1 MGLAWGLAMGG
12 LGAWPA
18 FAAGSLNPRP
28 DYRTDRVL
36 ILPREWVSED
46 ALASWCRERG
56 GHLRRANP
64 AKDGVRTVE
73 VPAGTTVEAMLTR
86 LAHDPR
92 VEVVE
97 PDYRLDLAR
106 TPNDPDY
113 LSGLTWGLNA
123 SFGNG
128 GDIRAVDAWRW
139 VTDAREVVVAVI
151 DTGIRTTHEDLQANL
166 WVNPGEIPGNG
177 VDDDRNGYVDD
188 VHGINVVDGT
198 GDPWDE
204 DGHGTHV
211 AGIIGAVG
219 NNRRGTVGVAWRVQL
234 MGLRFLAG
242 DTEGS
247 VSGAIECLNYAR
259 TQGAHLIN
267 ASWGNGSRS
276 VLLERALLRA
286 RDAGVIV
293 VAAAGNH
300 GRDMDREPFYPAG
313 FSAANIVSVTAT
325 TRSDVLASYSNYGR
339 GRVDLAAPGDGI
351 HSTWH
356 TSDTAYRLNHGTSM
370 AAPYVTGALALMKSV
385 CPECTYGKLI
395 TTLLDT
401 VDPLPALDGRVKSG
415 GRLNVGAAVA
425 QLASEIPTAPTL
437 AWDGRDVGSGSLV
450 VMGQP
455 GRRYVLEVSL
465 DLMGWSTAG
474 EAVAD
479 DHGRAETE
487 VAAVAEGMRFWRA
500 RVAE

>member
-1 MGLAWGLAMGG
+1 
-12 LGAWPA
+12 
-18 FAAGSLNPRP
+18 
-28 DYRTDRVL
+28 V
-36 ILPREWVSED
+36 
-46 ALASWCRERG
+46 
-56 GHLRRANP
+56 
-64 AKDGVRTVE
+64 AKDGVRMVE
-73 VPAGTTVEAMLTR
+73 VPAGTTVDAMIAR
-86 LAHDPR
+86 LGRDPR

-97 PDYRLDLAR
+97 PDYLLHLAR

-113 LSGLTWGLNA
+113 SRGLTWGLNNIQ
-123 SFGNG
+123 GNG
-128 GDIRAVDAWRW
+128 GDIGAVQAWAR
-139 VTDAREVVVAVI
+139 VTDARDVVVAVI
-151 DTGIRTTHEDLQANL
+151 DTGIRTTHEDLAANL

-219 NNRRGTVGVAWRVQL
+219 NNGRGTVGVAWRVRL

-242 DTEGS
+242 DADGS

-259 TQGAHLIN
+259 TQGAHLVN

-276 VLLERALLRA
+276 ILLERALLQA

-325 TRSDVLASYSNYGR
+325 TRSDGLASYANYGR

-356 TSDTAYRLNHGTSM
+356 TSDNAYRLNNGTSM
-370 AAPYVTGALALMKSV
+370 AAPFVTGGLALMKAV
-385 CPECTYGKLI
+385 CPGCSYGQLI
-395 TTLLDT
+395 TALLDT
-401 VDPLPALDGRVKSG
+401 VDRLPALEGKVKSG
-415 GRLNVGAAVA
+415 GRLNLGAAVA
-425 QLASEIPTAPTL
+425 RLMPEPPTAPIL
-437 AWDGRDVGSGSLV
+437 AWGGEGVRSGTLV
-450 VMGQP
+450 LMGQP
-455 GRRYVLEVSL
+455 GRAYRLEMSA
-465 DLMGWSTAG
+465 DLVAWSTAG
-474 EAVAD
+474 EQVAD
-479 DHGRAETE
+479 ADGRVETE
-487 VAAVAEGMRFWRA
+487 VVAPLEGVRFWRA